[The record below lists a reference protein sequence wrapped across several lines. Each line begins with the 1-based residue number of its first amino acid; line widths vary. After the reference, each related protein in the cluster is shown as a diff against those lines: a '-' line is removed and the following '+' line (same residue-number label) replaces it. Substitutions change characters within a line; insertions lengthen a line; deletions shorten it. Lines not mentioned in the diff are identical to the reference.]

1 MASSEI
7 NRDELLSLMEE
18 NGLKAEDLP
27 DLTGYSA
34 SMVSAWMMADRTST
48 RARPV
53 AARALTL
60 LKLKLEAAKANL
72 QK

>member
-1 MASSEI
+1 MPSSEV
-7 NRDELLSLMEE
+7 NRDELLRIMEA

-34 SMVSAWMMADRTST
+34 SMVAAWMMADRSSS

-53 AARALTL
+53 ANRALSL
-60 LKLKLEAAKANL
+60 LNLKLEAAKANL
-72 QK
+72 KK